1 MLLMIRNDTSLI
13 IQFAQSISVHHTSIY
28 LYCIHL
34 KNETNRIAIDII
46 KFKQIYGALFDTTKN
61 RENTIML
68 EVEKYILGITKDSKC
83 KSELFLKELVASNK
97 RSAA

>member
-13 IQFAQSISVHHTSIY
+13 IQFAQSISVHHSSIY

-34 KNETNRIAIDII
+34 KNETNRIATDII
-46 KFKQIYGALFDTTKN
+46 KFKQIYTTKN
-61 RENTIML
+61 RENNIML